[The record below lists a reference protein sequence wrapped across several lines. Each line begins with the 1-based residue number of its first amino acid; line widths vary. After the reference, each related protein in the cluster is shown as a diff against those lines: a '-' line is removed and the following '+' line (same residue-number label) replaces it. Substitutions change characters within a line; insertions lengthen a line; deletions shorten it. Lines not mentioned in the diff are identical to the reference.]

1 MDKRNF
7 YRLSSYGVIF
17 VWPLNVIDYFVCII
31 VNTVTELWDLNVVK
45 RGFSSIY
52 PKIDVIL

>member
-1 MDKRNF
+1 MVKWGSCVAKPKNKQIQQYNSR
-7 YRLSSYGVIF
+7 RLVLWF
-17 VWPLNVIDYFVCII
+17 
-31 VNTVTELWDLNVVK
+31 TELWDLNVVK